1 MFREILV
8 PVDGSEFSLRA
19 VKVAASLA
27 EKYDSRITVLYA
39 VSLPFSTPALSPE
52 VGGIIPQSIFDELE
66 KEGQLVLARA
76 EEELSNTSV
85 VTKLRTGHPAMEII
99 EEAKNGYDLIV
110 MGSRGLGEL
119 KGFVMG
125 SVSDRVT
132 HHAGCAVMIV
142 H

>member
-1 MFREILV
+1 MFKEILV
-8 PVDGSEFSLRA
+8 PVDGSDFSWRA
-19 VKVAASLA
+19 VKVAASMA
-27 EKYDSRITVLYA
+27 EKYDSRITVLYV

-66 KEGQLVLARA
+66 KEGQSVLTRA
-76 EEELSNTSV
+76 EGELSNASV
-85 VTKLRTGHPAMEII
+85 ITKLRSGHPAMEII
-99 EEAKNGYDLIV
+99 DEAKNGYDLIV
-110 MGSRGLGEL
+110 IGSRGLGEL